1 MSRVVVTGAASG
13 IGRALVTAL
22 AKTGRRVLAADITQ
36 DGLAKARAEER
47 WSENT
52 VATHFL
58 DVTSDHDWEV
68 ALDFAST
75 RFGGI
80 DVLCNVAGVLAPGF
94 VTDINARDCDKQLL
108 INVKGTA
115 LGTAAAARRLIAAKN
130 PGHIV
135 NFGSLA
141 SLSPVPGLAMYCASK
156 WAVRGFS
163 LSVAVELE
171 PHGIAVTLVCPD
183 AVATPMLDQQM
194 GRDEA
199 ALTFSGRRPLTTAE
213 VVDAVI
219 DRALVKRP
227 LEMAIPLDRGLL
239 ARAGGIAPAVAQALY
254 PMLKKKGLQGQK
266 RAKQS

>member
-1 MSRVVVTGAASG
+1 MSRLVVTGAASG

-22 AKTGRRVLAADITQ
+22 AKSGRRVLAADITQ
-36 DGLAKARAEER
+36 DGLAKARAEEH
-47 WSENT
+47 WSENL
-52 VATHFL
+52 VATQYL
-58 DVTSDHDWEV
+58 DVTSEHDWEI
-68 ALDFAST
+68 ALDAAT
-75 RFGGI
+75 QRFGGF
-80 DVLCNVAGVLAPGF
+80 DPGF
-94 VTDINARDCDKQLL
+94 VTDIDAKDCDKQLL

-115 LGTAAAARRLIAAKN
+115 LGTAAAARRLIAARN

-141 SLSPVPGLAMYCASK
+141 SLSPVPGLSMYCASK

-213 VVDAVI
+213 VVDAVL

-227 LEMAIPLDRGLL
+227 LEIAIPLDRGLL
-239 ARAGGIAPAVAQALY
+239 ARAGGIAPAVAQKLY
-254 PMLKKKGLQGQK
+254 PMMKKKGLERQK
-266 RAKQS
+266 RVRQS